1 MSSKQESPSVNLRDY
16 LLIKDAAALLGVS
29 AATLRN
35 WERAGKVTAYRNP
48 INGYR
53 LFRKADLDELLTRIQ
68 RSGSQG
74 SRDSIT

>member
-1 MSSKQESPSVNLRDY
+1 MNSKPESPTLNLRDY
-16 LLIKDAAALLGVS
+16 VLIKDAAAFLGVS

-53 LFRKADLDELLTRIQ
+53 LFRKMDLDELLTRIQ

-74 SRDSIT
+74 SHDSIT